1 MTFRLTEDRTRT
13 IAKPMT
19 PLVDPAGWRPEEM
32 ASSDE
37 WIYELSAAETAELTR
52 AVDGAVERAAAR
64 GAAPGG
70 DIKDVTKAD
79 FDLPTLGPAL
89 AELRGELIDGR
100 GFVLIRGVPVAEY
113 NRAQS
118 AMAFWGIGLHLGQPV
133 SQNAEGHLLGHVKD
147 IGGDYSDAGTRGYTS
162 SAAMGFHT
170 DRCDYVGL
178 MCLHPARQGG
188 ESRIASSVTLYNEM
202 LKRRPDLVEQL
213 AGDFYWT
220 RHGEINPDE
229 KPFYDYPVFTFERGL
244 FSARGVST
252 HVYKSQSLPGVPR
265 YTEKQLEALDLF
277 KALAQELAFDME
289 FRQGDI
295 QFLQNHVILH
305 SRRGFEDWPELDRRR
320 HLLRLWVSDAA
331 ARAVPDIYRKII
343 SGINVEGV
351 EPNTP
356 LDVEPA

>member
-1 MTFRLTEDRTRT
+1 MTFRLTENRTRVP
-13 IAKPMT
+13 AKPMA
-19 PLVDPAGWRPEEM
+19 PLIDPAGWQSAEM
-32 ASSDE
+32 AASDE
-37 WIYELSAAETAELTR
+37 WIYALSAAETEELTR
-52 AVDGAVERAAAR
+52 AVERAAAL
-64 GAAPGG
+64 GG

-79 FDLPTLGPAL
+79 FHLPTLGPAL
-89 AELRGELIDGR
+89 ADIRGELIDGR
-100 GFVLIRGVPVAEY
+100 GFVLIRGVPVASY

-118 AMAFWGIGLHLGQPV
+118 ALAFWGIGLHLGRPL

-147 IGGDYSDAGTRGYTS
+147 IGGDYSDARTRGYTS

-178 MCLHPARQGG
+178 MCLQPARKGG
-188 ESRIASSVTLYNEM
+188 ESRIASSVALYNEM

-213 AGDFYWT
+213 TRDFYWT

-229 KPFYDYPVFTFERGL
+229 KPFYDYPVFTFERGH

-252 HVYKSQSLPGVPR
+252 HIYKSQSLPGVPR
-265 YTEKQLEALDLF
+265 YTEKQIEALDLF
-277 KALAQELAFDME
+277 KAMVHELSFDME

-305 SRRGFEDWPELDRRR
+305 SRRGFEDWPEPDRRR
-320 HLLRLWVSDAA
+320 HLLRLWVSDEA
-331 ARAVPDIYRKII
+331 ARAVPDVYRKII

-351 EPNTP
+351 EPKTP
-356 LDVEPA
+356 LDVEAA